1 MRLHHSHSSTGRS
14 GITLTEILIAIMIL
28 GIGMVSVATLFPI
41 GLMRLRDATRD
52 ARSTIL
58 AQSAMNDA
66 DVRGLPPAL
75 GNAKGLVNPDS
86 FVHVNNPWYRPWQD
100 LTQNNPGF
108 SITPLTHDLTL
119 DSNDNLI
126 APDGVFS
133 TYFSPGLPVAYD
145 PLFWATTH
153 FATVGLTPEQ
163 TPGGL
168 NSLRGRLGSEGR
180 FGSGI
185 GFIRNSPDG
194 SQASAHGLQRIT
206 NFEAYRTDVPWPY
219 TYSMPSTPIGFES
232 IAEVAGKVFTSLDDP
247 VLLDDESGQSGSP
260 LVPVNYG
267 TVDNFI
273 SERKYEFSWML
284 TGRLGV
290 AGDPSTFEGN
300 IVIYHNRPIGLDPA
314 PSGLDPSV
322 NVLVPTGER
331 VVEAIWG
338 YSNTFPFDSS
348 RVAGVPGGY
357 SSSDDRT
364 VMIRWP
370 VSSPDPLLRVGD
382 FIADVTY
389 ERYQN
394 AANIHYPNNY
404 PAAGVPY
411 SGQRIH
417 WYRIVQKGGVEP
429 DPTAPGFL
437 RSIIRVDTPLQAKTR
452 LVQVA
457 GGVDAAVREVA
468 LICPYIVNVFPISL
482 YSR

>member
-1 MRLHHSHSSTGRS
+1 MRLHHSHPSKARS
-14 GITLTEILIAIMIL
+14 GITLTEILISIMIL

-66 DVRGLPPAL
+66 DVRGLPRAL
-75 GNAKGLVNPDS
+75 GDAKGLVNADS
-86 FVHVNNPWYRPWQD
+86 FVHPNLPWYAPWRN
-100 LTQNNPGF
+100 LSVASPGF
-108 SITPLTHDLTL
+108 SITPLTHDLNVNAAGAVDL
-119 DSNDNLI
+119 AGN
-126 APDGVFS
+126 PGVFS
-133 TYFSPGLPVAYD
+133 QFFSPGLPVAYD

-153 FATVGLTPEQ
+153 FATEGLAQEHTPL
-163 TPGGL
+163 G
-168 NSLRGRLGSEGR
+168 LRGQLGSEAR
-180 FGSGI
+180 FGSGL

-194 SQASAHGLQRIT
+194 SQPSAHGMQRLT
-206 NFEAYRTDVPWPY
+206 NFEAYQALVPWPY
-219 TYSMPSTPIGFES
+219 TYSLPSTPAGFEA

-247 VLLDDESGQSGSP
+247 VVVDDESGQSSSP

-267 TVDNFI
+267 VAPDFI
-273 SERKYEFSWML
+273 SERKYEFSWMV

-290 AGDPSTFEGN
+290 AGDPSNFEGN
-300 IVIYHNRPIGLDPA
+300 IVIFHGRPIGLDPA

-322 NVLVPTGER
+322 NVLVPSDER

-338 YSNTFPFDSS
+338 YTNTASAIDPS
-348 RVAGVPGGY
+348 RVVGVPGGY
-357 SSSDDRT
+357 SSADDRT
-364 VMIRWP
+364 VMLRWP
-370 VSSPDPLLRVGD
+370 ISSRDPLLRVGD

-394 AANIHYPNNY
+394 TASAHYPNNY

-452 LVQVA
+452 LINNA
-457 GGVDAAVREVA
+457 GVVDAAVREVA
-468 LICPYIVNVFPISL
+468 LICPYVVNVFPITL